1 MRIAVLG
8 GGGNLGGALAKRWAR
23 HGHEVIIGSR
33 DPNRVKPYAD
43 EIGATPKTN
52 ADAAAAGEI
61 VVITVPYANQKAILD
76 EIAPHVD
83 GKIVVDTTVPLVPP
97 RVMRVQLPA
106 EGSAAAIT
114 QAKLGD
120 KARVVAA
127 FHNVAAHKLAE
138 DKPVACDVF
147 VFGDDRAARATVI
160 TLAEDAGLRGLHAGA
175 LVNSASAEA
184 LTSVLIFL
192 NKTYQVDGAGIQITG
207 ELVPPT
213 EG

>member
-1 MRIAVLG
+1 MRLAVLG
-8 GGGNLGGALAKRWAR
+8 GGGNLGGALAKRWAK

-97 RVMRVQLPA
+97 KVMRVQLPE
-106 EGSAAAIT
+106 EGSAAAIA
-114 QAKLGD
+114 QARLGD
-120 KARVVAA
+120 KARVV
-127 FHNVAAHKLAE
+127 
-138 DKPVACDVF
+138 
-147 VFGDDRAARATVI
+147 
-160 TLAEDAGLRGLHAGA
+160 
-175 LVNSASAEA
+175 
-184 LTSVLIFL
+184 
-192 NKTYQVDGAGIQITG
+192 
-207 ELVPPT
+207 
-213 EG
+213 